1 MITIEE
7 FIRHV
12 EDNLTL
18 KNGSIKPDE
27 RFRDAPYW
35 DSMSLLTI
43 LAVFDEDFGKQLSM
57 DDLKRCSTFSEIYSL
72 AVKNK

>member
-7 FIRHV
+7 FTRHV
-12 EDNLTL
+12 EDNLGL
-18 KNGSIKPDE
+18 SRGSINPDE

-43 LAVFDEDFGKQLSM
+43 LATFDEDFGKQLSM
-57 DDLKRCSTFSEIYSL
+57 DDLKRCNTFSEIYSL
-72 AVKNK
+72 ATQSK